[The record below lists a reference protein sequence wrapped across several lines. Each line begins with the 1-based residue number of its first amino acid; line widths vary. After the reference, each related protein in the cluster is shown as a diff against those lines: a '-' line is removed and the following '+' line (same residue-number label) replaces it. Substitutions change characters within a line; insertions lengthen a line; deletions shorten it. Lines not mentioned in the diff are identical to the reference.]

1 VALCL
6 VKQGFGQR
14 SPDERGDTGMEFKDL
29 VVIVL
34 AGNDENP
41 DLLGGSGQP
50 SKFFMP
56 FGHETVGDR
65 ILRAVDGLNC
75 CKSIYL
81 AVPLGSA
88 NRQDFTTER
97 PLHLVSEGATRT
109 ESVMNTVR
117 EAERQGD
124 YVGGDYVLVITGD
137 LPLLSSSALD
147 RLIEACEGAD
157 EADLYLGMIP
167 LSAVAEELR
176 QAYQTALLPYCD
188 GVYLHSDVCLLRPDA
203 VSEAGR
209 NRFEEYM
216 SVRRAH
222 LNSLGSI
229 LRVSVTLLRI
239 VGLRRLFPL
248 ARVIA
253 GLRARDRG
261 DPDRALSALE
271 GVDRLLPSL
280 VEEKFGLR
288 VGLVTVH
295 EPGLA
300 LDFDYVEQLRLLEE
314 WAPSI
319 A

>member
-1 VALCL
+1 
-6 VKQGFGQR
+6 
-14 SPDERGDTGMEFKDL
+14 
-29 VVIVL
+29 
-34 AGNDENP
+34 
-41 DLLGGSGQP
+41 
-50 SKFFMP
+50 
-56 FGHETVGDR
+56 VGDR

-88 NRQDFTTER
+88 KRQDFTAER
-97 PLHLVSEGATRT
+97 PLHL
-109 ESVMNTVR
+109 
-117 EAERQGD
+117 
-124 YVGGDYVLVITGD
+124 
-137 LPLLSSSALD
+137 
-147 RLIEACEGAD
+147 
-157 EADLYLGMIP
+157 
-167 LSAVAEELR
+167 
-176 QAYQTALLPYCD
+176 
-188 GVYLHSDVCLLRPDA
+188 

-209 NRFEEYM
+209 NRFEEYV

-239 VGLRRLFPL
+239 VGFRRSFPL
-248 ARVIA
+248 DRVIV

-288 VGLVTVH
+288 VGLVTVR

-300 LDFDYVEQLRLLEE
+300 LDFDYVEQLKLLEE
-314 WAPSI
+314 WGAQHRPTNL
-319 A
+319 